1 MAEGFLPE
9 EELGL
14 AEGSAEG
21 LAEGAVEGV
30 GAVDGVG
37 AGVLSLPLPPP
48 GSPGALAATA

>member
-21 LAEGAVEGV
+21 LAEGVVE
-30 GAVDGVG
+30 GVG
-37 AGVLSLPLPPP
+37 AGVLSLPLLPPP